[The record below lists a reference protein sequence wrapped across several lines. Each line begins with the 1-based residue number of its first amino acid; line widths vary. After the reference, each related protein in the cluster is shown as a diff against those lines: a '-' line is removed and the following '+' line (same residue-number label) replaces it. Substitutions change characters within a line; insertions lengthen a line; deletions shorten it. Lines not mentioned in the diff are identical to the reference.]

1 MSLRKSIPEEQ
12 IEEISHIV
20 NNNLDRILLNSRLV
34 GKKIVEDWETN
45 LSAEALIAISS
56 GDNEVSTKDN
66 LISFSHMRISD
77 KMVHVIQKSF
87 PENTIQVSGHFH
99 YPNTGYMSWHTNADV
114 PCQRLYITWAKEAG
128 KSFFRY
134 YENGEVITDYDDA
147 GLTFRLFSITD
158 KPPYLWH
165 CVGSETDR
173 LSFGFRIL

>member
-1 MSLRKSIPEEQ
+1 MTLRISLLDEHV
-12 IEEISHIV
+12 EEINHIISK
-20 NNNLDRILLNSRLV
+20 NLDRILLNSRLI
-34 GKKIVEDWETN
+34 GTKIVNDWKIHV
-45 LSAEALIAISS
+45 SYEALQLISTD
-56 GDNEVSTKDN
+56 DNPVSTDDN

-77 KMVHVIQKSF
+77 KIVHILQKSF

-134 YENGEVITDYDDA
+134 YQDGKVITDYDDA
-147 GLTFRLFSITD
+147 GLTFRLFNITD